1 LTNYDHVTGTDLSDK
16 VLARAQQR
24 WPQVVYVAGDFTKL
38 DLGRDIFDVIVTL
51 EVLSHVADQMAFVTK
66 LAGHLR
72 PSGYLML
79 ATQNRYVLE
88 RFNRIP
94 PPHPGQLRRSV
105 DRRELYE
112 LLAPSFTVEK
122 IFSVSPLAN
131 RGIMRLV
138 NSYKLNKVIQALVGN
153 GIEKMKEDFGLGW
166 TLMALARKPVSEAAQ
181 TIAEL
186 SRVIPRV
193 AAPETAGAT
202 SGRRL
207 AGQCRA
213 LPY

>member
-1 LTNYDHVTGTDLSDK
+1 MISES
-16 VLARAQQR
+16 
-24 WPQVVYVAGDFTKL
+24 W
-38 DLGRDIFDVIVTL
+38 
-51 EVLSHVADQMAFVTK
+51 
-66 LAGHLR
+66 
-72 PSGYLML
+72 
-79 ATQNRYVLE
+79 
-88 RFNRIP
+88 
-94 PPHPGQLRRSV
+94 
-105 DRRELYE
+105 
-112 LLAPSFTVEK
+112 
-122 IFSVSPLAN
+122 
-131 RGIMRLV
+131 
-138 NSYKLNKVIQALVGN
+138 YKLNKVIQALVGN

-166 TLMALARKPVSEAAQ
+166 TLMALARKPISEAAE